1 MMRYWLLRAAL
12 AFAFALIS
20 AADGHAQQPPG
31 VDKVFQMNA
40 ARTTAGDLVLEWQ
53 VAPGTYLYRDKITV
67 SKMDGTPVR
76 TETPPGEMKDDP
88 SFGQTEVYHRQVKAF
103 VPLAGLGSTQQL
115 EVSYQGCAEQGICY
129 PPATKIVDVT
139 SLSSTDSRPSLSGSA
154 SRPTWKP
161 DAPVPATYDTPPAPS
176 VEQVDLRGGIGS
188 MVLAFI
194 GFGLLL
200 AFTPCVFPMIPI
212 LSGMLAQSGDRLTA
226 KRGFALSSAYVLAM
240 ALAYAV
246 VGVVVA
252 WSGQNLQAALQ
263 TALALGLM
271 SAVFVALALS
281 MFGLY
286 DLQLPQSWQNRL
298 IGSGMRRSGS
308 LGGAAIMGFGSAL
321 IVGPCV
327 TPPLAAALVYVAQ
340 TGDLLRGALALFAL
354 GLGMGLPLLAFGT
367 FGAGVLPRSGPWL
380 ARVKYVFG
388 CVFIG
393 MAIWMLSRVVPLWM
407 TVFLVGVAASASG
420 LLLVGSQ
427 LSRGRPRAARTIAI
441 ASFGLVVIGSGVY
454 AMIASVNG
462 SSEQLVSLAGLQTAS
477 SSRATSFED
486 VTTNGALDV
495 AVERAAQQGKLVMLD
510 FSAEWCVECKLM
522 DRTVFSDPD
531 VIKHLKDFAV
541 IRADATEYNDETRSL
556 MKRFSVVGP
565 PTIIFLSPH
574 QGKEVPDTRFVGPVD
589 AKTFTSRLKQ
599 LRPI

>member
-20 AADGHAQQPPG
+20 AADGQAQQPPG

-103 VPLAGLGSTQQL
+103 VPMAGLGSTQQL

-129 PPATKIVDVT
+129 PPATKIVGVT

-161 DAPVPATYDTPPAPS
+161 DAPVPATYDTPPTPS
-176 VEQVDLRGGIGS
+176 AEQVDLRGGIGS

-212 LSGMLAQSGDRLTA
+212 LSGMLAQFGNRLTA
-226 KRGFALSSAYVLAM
+226 MRGFALSSAYVLAM

-246 VGVVVA
+246 LGVVVA

-263 TALALGLM
+263 TPLALGLM

-298 IGSGMRRSGS
+298 IGSGMRRGGS

-340 TGDLLRGALALFAL
+340 TGDLFRGALALFAL

-388 CVFIG
+388 FVFIG
-393 MAIWMLSRVVPLWM
+393 MAIWMLSRVIPLWM

-427 LSRGRPRAARTIAI
+427 LSRGRPRGARTMAF
-441 ASFGLVVIGSGVY
+441 ASLGLVVIGSGVY
-454 AMIASVNG
+454 AMIASVDG
-462 SSEQLVSLAGLQTAS
+462 SSEHLVSLAGFPTAS
-477 SSRATSFED
+477 SSRAMSFED

-495 AVERAAQQGKLVMLD
+495 AVERAAQQGKPVMLD
-510 FSAEWCVECKLM
+510 FSAGWCVECKLM
-522 DRTVFSDPD
+522 DSTVFSDPD

-589 AKTFTSRLKQ
+589 AKTFMSRLKQ

>member
-20 AADGHAQQPPG
+20 AGDGQAQQPPG
-31 VDKVFQMNA
+31 VDTVFHMTA
-40 ARTTAGDLVLEWQ
+40 ARSTAGELVLEWKI
-53 VAPGTYLYRDKITV
+53 APGTYLYRDKITV
-67 SKMDGTPVR
+67 SKRDGTPVG
-76 TETPPGEMKDDP
+76 TGTPPGEMKDDP

-139 SLSSTDSRPSLSGSA
+139 SLSITDSRPSSSGSA
-154 SRPTWKP
+154 SPPTWKP
-161 DAPVPATYDTPPAPS
+161 DAPVPATYNSPPTPSA
-176 VEQVDLRGGIGS
+176 EQGGLRGGIGS

-246 VGVVVA
+246 LGVVVA

-263 TALALGLM
+263 TPLALGLM
-271 SAVFVALALS
+271 SALFVALALS

-298 IGSGMRRSGS
+298 MGSGRRRSGS
-308 LGGAAIMGFGSAL
+308 LSGAAIMGFGSAL

-388 CVFIG
+388 FVFIG
-393 MAIWMLSRVVPLWM
+393 MAIWMLSRVIPLWI
-407 TVFLVGVAASASG
+407 TVLLVGVAASAGG

-427 LSRGRPRAARTIAI
+427 LSRGTPRGARTMAF
-441 ASFGLVVIGSGVY
+441 ASLGLVVIGSGVY

-462 SSEQLVSLAGLQTAS
+462 SSEHLVSLAGFPTAS
-477 SSRATSFED
+477 SNRAMSFED
-486 VTTNGALDV
+486 VTTNDALDI

-589 AKTFTSRLKQ
+589 AKAFTSRLKQ
-599 LRPI
+599 LSPI

>member
-1 MMRYWLLRAAL
+1 
-12 AFAFALIS
+12 
-20 AADGHAQQPPG
+20 
-31 VDKVFQMNA
+31 
-40 ARTTAGDLVLEWQ
+40 
-53 VAPGTYLYRDKITV
+53 
-67 SKMDGTPVR
+67 
-76 TETPPGEMKDDP
+76 
-88 SFGQTEVYHRQVKAF
+88 
-103 VPLAGLGSTQQL
+103 
-115 EVSYQGCAEQGICY
+115 
-129 PPATKIVDVT
+129 
-139 SLSSTDSRPSLSGSA
+139 
-154 SRPTWKP
+154 
-161 DAPVPATYDTPPAPS
+161 
-176 VEQVDLRGGIGS
+176 
-188 MVLAFI
+188 
-194 GFGLLL
+194 
-200 AFTPCVFPMIPI
+200 
-212 LSGMLAQSGDRLTA
+212 
-226 KRGFALSSAYVLAM
+226 
-240 ALAYAV
+240 
-246 VGVVVA
+246 
-252 WSGQNLQAALQ
+252 LQ
-263 TALALGLM
+263 TPLALGLM

-454 AMIASVNG
+454 ALIASVNG